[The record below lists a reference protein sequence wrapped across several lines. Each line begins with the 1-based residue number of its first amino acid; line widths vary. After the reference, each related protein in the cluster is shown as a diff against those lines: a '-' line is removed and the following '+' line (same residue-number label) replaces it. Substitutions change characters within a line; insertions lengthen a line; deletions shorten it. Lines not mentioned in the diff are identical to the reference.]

1 MALTAKFQ
9 ADFSSFYKAVQ
20 DATAKLEGFQQ
31 EADQVSKS
39 LDRMVDTLSGKRL
52 ISNATLMVKA
62 VEEIGGASKLT
73 DAELRKVSAT
83 VGEAAAKMQKM
94 GITVPQG
101 FKDIQTAAEGVKAP
115 TEGWGSTLTNVTNIV
130 RGFLALQI
138 VGWFKDAAA
147 AGFQWS
153 SAMAKMHSQTDLT
166 FRDLQVLEDVAINT
180 GTSIETLAKGVQILQ
195 KTIGDR
201 TARKGIQ
208 ELGVSF
214 DALLRMK
221 PADQFATIASA
232 LAKIED
238 PTARAAAAAKIF
250 GNTYREIMPALR
262 ADMKEIAANTKV
274 VADSQIE
281 AADRASARWD
291 KFWNDQKKGWASWA
305 GSVVEGVDKG
315 MQSWE
320 EANKKG
326 AEARAKLF
334 GGAGALPN
342 LPAAP
347 TLPIAGGATVN
358 DVIDPTMISQLEIY
372 GQTLD
377 QTVAAHARLTA
388 AEQVTTRTRN
398 EFTAM
403 SRVAA
408 GAEFEWQNQIN
419 LTKFKTD
426 QLTVSE
432 SQLYVATAT
441 LASFVASHK
450 GEMFPEPPPGSLDAW
465 KTAQRT
471 ITELPPQIS
480 TLAKF
485 NDGLSKSMAGVESI
499 LSGINEKWAQV
510 ATVGSRAIQDI
521 TANLKRGDWVGAIVA
536 ATAALVPFIAHL
548 FGASEESKKVSP
560 MRDEFFRLQGGL
572 ERLNPRVQELEGNLD
587 AVQAVFNAKTVQAYD
602 AAISNLNR
610 ILDQDQKALDQAT
623 DAADDYAA
631 TLKKIPSKIPVVI
644 NYSETG
650 SKPAKGSVPGFATG
664 TDGFQDFGSGTL
676 AMLHGR
682 EAVVPES
689 AVANVGGGGGG
700 ALGGSVVIN
709 INAQGAFF
717 DTPGDLQRLADKVN
731 DALTAK
737 YGLTN
742 RNRAA

>member
-101 FKDIQTAAEGVKAP
+101 FKDIQTAAEGVNRP
-115 TEGWGSTLTNVTNIV
+115 TEGWGSTLTSVSNIV

-180 GTSIETLAKGVQILQ
+180 GTSIEILAKGVQILQ

-214 DALLRMK
+214 DALLKMK

-238 PTARAAAAAKIF
+238 PTERAAAAAKIF

-262 ADMKEIAANTKV
+262 ADMSEIAANTKV

-291 KFWNDQKKGWASWA
+291 KFWNDQKKGWAAWA
-305 GSVVEGVDKG
+305 GSVVAGVDQG
-315 MQSWE
+315 MKSWE

-358 DVIDPTMISQLEIY
+358 DVIDPTMISDLQVY

-388 AEQVTTRTRN
+388 AEQVTTRTRS

-403 SRVAA
+403 SRAAA
-408 GAEFEWQNQIN
+408 GAEFEWQNQIL

-426 QLTVSE
+426 QLVVSE
-432 SQLYVATAT
+432 TQLYEATAT

-465 KTAQRT
+465 KAAQTT

-480 TLAKF
+480 TLSKF

-510 ATVGSRAIQDI
+510 ATVGARAVQDI
-521 TANLKRGDWVGAIVA
+521 TAALKKGDWVGAIVA
-536 ATAALVPFIAHL
+536 ATAALVPFIANL

-572 ERLNPRVQELEGNLD
+572 EKLNPRVQELEGNLD
-587 AVQAVFNAKTVQAYD
+587 AVQAVFDAKTVQQYD
-602 AAISNLNR
+602 SAIANLNK
-610 ILDQDQKALDQAT
+610 ILDRDTTAFQNAT
-623 DAADDYAA
+623 DAAEDYAHA
-631 TLKKIPSKIPVVI
+631 IKAIPNSVPR
-644 NYSETG
+644 EGGGT
-650 SKPAKGSVPGFATG
+650 VPGFATG
-664 TDGFQDFGSGTL
+664 TNGFVDFGSGTL
-676 AMLHGR
+676 AMLHGK
-682 EAVVPES
+682 EAVIPES
-689 AVANVGGGGGG
+689 AVRNGSVSGGGGG
-700 ALGGSVVIN
+700 VVIT